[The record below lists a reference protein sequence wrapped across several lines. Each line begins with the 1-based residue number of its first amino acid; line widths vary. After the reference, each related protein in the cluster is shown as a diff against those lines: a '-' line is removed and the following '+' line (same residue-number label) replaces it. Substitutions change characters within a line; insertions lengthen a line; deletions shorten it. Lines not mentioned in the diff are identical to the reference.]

1 MNAAAITHLIDSFVD
16 YLSVEKGYSSNTCRA
31 YTRDLQD
38 FLSYFAANRALVDPA
53 AEGEADTDAADVEA
67 ISVLVIRSYLGF
79 LYKQK
84 LTRTTI
90 SRKLSSIRSLFNY
103 LEKYGV
109 ISTNPAASVLTPKQ
123 EKTIP
128 VYLTVDDVFRLIESV
143 PVDTVSGKRN
153 RAIIET
159 LYSTGVR
166 VSELVGMDVEDI
178 DFSGRMIRVMGKGAK
193 ERIVPVGRYA
203 IESIRTYRDALG
215 EIKKPPPDIWKG
227 PLFLNLFGSRLTD
240 RSVGRIINEAA
251 RAANLATPISPHAL
265 RHTFATH
272 LLDAGL
278 DLRVVQELLGHSQLS
293 TTQKYTHV
301 SIDHLMAAYDGAH
314 PRK

>member
-1 MNAAAITHLIDSFVD
+1 MNAAGITHLIDSFVD
-16 YLSVEKGYSSNTCRA
+16 YLTIEKGYSPNTCRA

-38 FLSYFAANRALVDPA
+38 FLSYFAANRALLDPA
-53 AEGEADTDAADVEA
+53 VEGDPDLEAADLEQ
-67 ISVLVIRSYLGF
+67 ISTVMIRSYLGL

-84 LTRTTI
+84 MSRATI
-90 SRKLSSIRSLFNY
+90 SRKLSSIRSLFNF

-109 ISTNPAASVLTPKQ
+109 ISANPAASVLTPKQ

-143 PVDTVSGKRN
+143 STDTIAGKRN

-159 LYSTGVR
+159 LYSTGAR
-166 VSELVGMDVEDI
+166 VSELVGMNVEDI
-178 DFSGRMIRVMGKGAK
+178 DFSRRMAMVTGKGSKQRVVFMGKHA
-193 ERIVPVGRYA
+193 VDAV
-203 IESIRTYRDALG
+203 RTYRESLCTM
-215 EIKKPPPDIWKG
+215 KKPPEDIWKG
-227 PLFLNLFGSRLTD
+227 PLFLNLSGGRLTE
-240 RSVGRIINEAA
+240 RSVARIINEAA
-251 RAANLATPISPHAL
+251 AAAGLATPVSPHAL

-278 DLRVVQELLGHSQLS
+278 DLRVVQELLGHKQLS

-301 SIDHLMAAYDGAH
+301 SIDHLMAAYDAAH